1 MNKTQSELAH
11 YAWNPVT
18 GCLNDCRYCYTKRS
32 ILRFSSDFRRNMTD
46 PRVREIGRKLFELDE
61 PWALDNG
68 RFLNSPMGFAPTLH
82 LYRLDFPQKIKV
94 GSSILVCLEGELF
107 GPWVPT
113 EWILQV
119 FEAAKKAP
127 QHQYIFITKCPARL
141 RQMAAT
147 GELPRDESFWYG
159 TTVTSPDDMMFL
171 GKGYK
176 TFITVE
182 PILESF
188 AGGQDQLIALA
199 SQMEWIVIGAE
210 TGRDR
215 GKVVPQADWIED
227 ILAAADATRT
237 PVFMCKSMEKIVGAD
252 KMRREKPAALLNEE
266 PTEMQKKRLW
276 EYCTICRKYRPMKE
290 MYALLLRRKR
300 GDNPERIAYM
310 CPECY
315 EKFSARLKKG
325 EHDEV

>member
-176 TFITVE
+176 TFVAVE

-188 AGGQDQLIALA
+188 AGCQDQLTALA

-227 ILAAADATRT
+227 ILAAADATGT

-315 EKFSARLKKG
+315 EKFSAQLKKG